1 MRLLLLALKRE
12 RMFDQERERERE
24 PKRERESEAERER
37 EEEERKTQSED
48 DGEEEAVHEALHKIL
63 ERGFAGHGILGSGI
77 EDCWGRWGCCVVV
90 GWECRGQGR
99 GEPSVS
105 LFNIIKGYFPPDS
118 QT

>member
-1 MRLLLLALKRE
+1 
-12 RMFDQERERERE
+12 MFDQEREREKESQRE
-24 PKRERESEAERER
+24 SARARERGKERNR
-37 EEEERKTQSED
+37 KGKTQSEE

-63 ERGFAGHGILGSGI
+63 EREFAGHGILGSGI

-105 LFNIIKGYFPPDS
+105 SFNIIKGYFPPDS